1 MKGKLLMNSVW
12 SDHINIPQFP
22 QLKKDINTEVLIVG
36 GGMCGIL
43 CAYFLKEKGID
54 YVLVEGERIGQGITK
69 NTTAKITSQ
78 HGLIYDKLIKN
89 AGIEKAKMY
98 LQSNEDA
105 LAKFREL
112 CKNIKCDFE
121 QKDAYTYSLSDEKQ
135 LEDEVK
141 AVNVLGLKAE
151 FVEKLPLPFETKGA
165 IKVGNQAQFNPLRFL
180 SEIAKGLNIFEN
192 TFIRDIK
199 DHTAIADD
207 VKITAKKII
216 VATHFPFI
224 NKHGSYFL
232 KMYQHRSYVIALQ
245 NAPEVNGMYVDEAQ
259 KGMSFRNYKDLLLIG
274 GGDHRTG
281 KMGGNWQELR
291 EFAKKNYPEATEKYA
306 WATQDCMSLDG
317 IPYIGHYS
325 KQTPHMYVAT
335 GFNKWGMTSSMVAAM
350 ILSDMVMGK
359 ENEYREVYSPHRS
372 MIKQQLLING
382 VEAVSNLLTPSIK
395 RCPHMGCS
403 LKWNK
408 NERTWDCPCHG
419 SRFESDGKLIDN
431 PAKHNAKV

>member
-1 MKGKLLMNSVW
+1 MNSVW

-22 QLKKDINTEVLIVG
+22 QLKRDINTEVLIVG

-43 CAYFLKEKGID
+43 CAYFLEQKGVD

-98 LQSNEDA
+98 LQANEDA
-105 LAKFREL
+105 LAKYREL
-112 CKNIKCDFE
+112 CQNIECDFE
-121 QKDAYTYSLSDEKQ
+121 QKDAYTYSLSDANQ

-180 SEIAKGLNIFEN
+180 SEISKGLYIFEN

-207 VKITAKKII
+207 VKITANKII

-281 KMGGNWQELR
+281 KTGGNWQELR
-291 EFAKKNYPEATEKYA
+291 EFAKKMYPEATEKYA

-317 IPYIGHYS
+317 VPYIGHYS
-325 KQTPHMYVAT
+325 KQTPYMYVAT

-372 MIKQQLLING
+372 MLKQQLFMNG
-382 VEAVSNLLTPSIK
+382 VEAVGNLLTPSIK

-419 SRFESDGKLIDN
+419 SRFEKDGKLIDN

>member
-1 MKGKLLMNSVW
+1 MKSVW
-12 SDHINIPQFP
+12 SDHSNIPQFP
-22 QLKKDINTEVLIVG
+22 QLHKDIKTEVLIIG

-43 CAYFLKEKGID
+43 CAYFLEQKGID

-69 NTTAKITSQ
+69 NTTAKVTSQ

-98 LQSNEDA
+98 LQSNENA
-105 LAKFREL
+105 LSKYREL
-112 CKNIKCDFE
+112 CQNIKCDFE
-121 QKDAYTYSLSDEKQ
+121 QKEAYTYSLSDRKQ

-151 FVEKLPLPFETKGA
+151 LVDKLPLPFETKGA
-165 IKVGNQAQFNPLRFL
+165 IKVGNQAQFNPLLFL
-180 SEIAKGLNIFEN
+180 SEIVKGLKIYEN

-207 VKITAKKII
+207 VKITANKII
-216 VATHFPFI
+216 VATHFPLI
-224 NKHGSYFL
+224 NRHGSYFL
-232 KMYQHRSYVIALQ
+232 KMYQHRSYVIALE
-245 NAPEVNGMYVDEAQ
+245 NAPKVNGMYVDEAQ
-259 KGMSFRNYKDLLLIG
+259 KGMSFRNYEDLLLIG

-281 KMGGNWQELR
+281 KSGGNWQELR
-291 EFAKKNYPEATEKYA
+291 DFAKKHYPEATEKYA
-306 WATQDCMSLDG
+306 WATQDCISLDG

-325 KQTPHMYVAT
+325 KQTPQMYVAT

-359 ENEYREVYSPHRS
+359 DNEWRQVYSPHRS
-372 MIKQQLLING
+372 MLKPQLFMNG
-382 VEAVSNLLTPSIK
+382 VEAVSNLLTPTMK
-395 RCPHMGCS
+395 RCPHMGCA

-408 NERTWDCPCHG
+408 IERTWDCPCHG
-419 SRFESDGKLIDN
+419 SRFDNKGQLIDN

>member
-1 MKGKLLMNSVW
+1 MKSVW
-12 SDHINIPQFP
+12 SDHSNMPQFP
-22 QLKKDINTEVLIVG
+22 QLRKNINTEVLIVG

-43 CAYFLKEKGID
+43 CAYFLEQKGID

-98 LQSNEDA
+98 LQSNEEA
-105 LAKFREL
+105 LAKYREL
-112 CKNIKCDFE
+112 CQNIKCDFE
-121 QKDAYTYSLSDEKQ
+121 QKDAYTYSLSDRKQ

-151 FVEKLPLPFETKGA
+151 LVDKLPLPFETKGA
-165 IKVGNQAQFNPLRFL
+165 IKVGNQAQFNPLLFL
-180 SEIAKGLNIFEN
+180 SEIAKGLKIYEN

-207 VKITAKKII
+207 VKITANKII
-216 VATHFPFI
+216 VATHFPLI

-232 KMYQHRSYVIALQ
+232 KMYQHRSYVIALE

-259 KGMSFRNYKDLLLIG
+259 KGMSFRNYEDLLLIG

-281 KMGGNWQELR
+281 KSGGNWQELR
-291 EFAKKNYPEATEKYA
+291 EFAKKNYPKATEKYA

-317 IPYIGHYS
+317 VPYIGHYS

-350 ILSDMVMGK
+350 ILSDMVKGK
-359 ENEYREVYSPHRS
+359 DNEWRQVYSPHRS
-372 MIKQQLLING
+372 MLKSQLFMNG
-382 VEAVSNLLTPSIK
+382 VEAVSNLLTPTMK
-395 RCPHMGCS
+395 RCPHMGCA

-408 NERTWDCPCHG
+408 IEHTWDCPCHG
-419 SRFESDGKLIDN
+419 SRFDNKGQLIDN

>member
-1 MKGKLLMNSVW
+1 MNSVW

-121 QKDAYTYSLSDEKQ
+121 QKDAYTYSHSDEKQ

-207 VKITAKKII
+207 VKITANKII

>member
-1 MKGKLLMNSVW
+1 MKSVW
-12 SDHINIPQFP
+12 SDHSNIPQFP
-22 QLKKDINTEVLIVG
+22 QLHKDIKTEVLIIG

-43 CAYFLKEKGID
+43 CAYFLEQKGID

-69 NTTAKITSQ
+69 NTTAKVTSQ

-98 LQSNEDA
+98 LQSNENA
-105 LAKFREL
+105 LSKYREL
-112 CKNIKCDFE
+112 CQNIKCDFE
-121 QKDAYTYSLSDEKQ
+121 QKDAYTYSLSDRKQ

-151 FVEKLPLPFETKGA
+151 LVDKLPLPFETKGA
-165 IKVGNQAQFNPLRFL
+165 IKVGNQAQFNPLLFL
-180 SEIAKGLNIFEN
+180 SEIVKGLKIYEN

-207 VKITAKKII
+207 VKITANKII
-216 VATHFPFI
+216 VATHFPLI
-224 NKHGSYFL
+224 NRHGSYFL
-232 KMYQHRSYVIALQ
+232 KMYQHRSYVIALE
-245 NAPEVNGMYVDEAQ
+245 NAPKVNGMYVDEAQ
-259 KGMSFRNYKDLLLIG
+259 KGKSFRNYEDLLLIG

-281 KMGGNWQELR
+281 KSGDNWQELR
-291 EFAKKNYPEATEKYA
+291 DFEKKHYPEATEKYA

-325 KQTPHMYVAT
+325 KQTPQMYVAT

-359 ENEYREVYSPHRS
+359 DNEWRQVYSPHRS
-372 MIKQQLLING
+372 MLKPQLFMNG
-382 VEAVSNLLTPSIK
+382 VEAVSNLLTPTMK
-395 RCPHMGCS
+395 RCPHMGCA

-408 NERTWDCPCHG
+408 IERTWDCPCHG
-419 SRFESDGKLIDN
+419 SRFDNKGQLIDN

>member
-1 MKGKLLMNSVW
+1 MNSIW

-43 CAYFLKEKGID
+43 CAYFLEQKGID

-78 HGLIYDKLIKN
+78 HGLIYNQLIKN
-89 AGIEKAKMY
+89 VGIEKAKMY
-98 LQSNEDA
+98 LKSNEDA

-112 CKNIKCDFE
+112 CKSIECDFE
-121 QKDAYTYSLSDEKQ
+121 QKDAYTYTFSDRKKIE
-135 LEDEVK
+135 EEVK

-151 FVEKLPLPFETKGA
+151 FVEKLPLPFATNGA
-165 IKVGNQAQFNPLRFL
+165 IKVGNQAQFNPLLFI
-180 SEIAKGLNIFEN
+180 SEIAKDLKIYEN

-199 DHTAIADD
+199 DHIAIADD
-207 VKITAKKII
+207 AKIKANKII
-216 VATHFPFI
+216 VATHFPLI

-245 NAPEVNGMYVDEAQ
+245 DATNVNGMYVDEAQ
-259 KGMSFRNYKDLLLIG
+259 LGMSFRNYKDLLLIG

-281 KMGGNWQELR
+281 KTGGNWQELR
-291 EFAKKNYPEATEKYA
+291 EFAKKNYPDAIEKYA

-317 IPYIGHYS
+317 VPYIGHYS
-325 KQTPHMYVAT
+325 KQTPNMYVAT

-359 ENEYREVYSPHRS
+359 ENEFREVYSPHRS
-372 MIKQQLLING
+372 MLKQQLFING
-382 VEAVSNLLTPSIK
+382 VEAVSNILTPTIK
-395 RCPHMGCS
+395 RCPHMGCA

-408 NERTWDCPCHG
+408 IEHTWDCPCHG
-419 SRFESDGKLIDN
+419 SRFDKNGQLIDN

>member
-1 MKGKLLMNSVW
+1 MKSVW
-12 SDHINIPQFP
+12 SDHSNIPQFP
-22 QLKKDINTEVLIVG
+22 QLHKDIKTEVLIIG

-43 CAYFLKEKGID
+43 CAYFLEQKGID

-69 NTTAKITSQ
+69 NTTAKVTSQ

-98 LQSNEDA
+98 LQSNENA
-105 LAKFREL
+105 LSKYREL
-112 CKNIKCDFE
+112 CQNIKCDFE
-121 QKDAYTYSLSDEKQ
+121 QKEAYTYSLSDRKQ

-151 FVEKLPLPFETKGA
+151 LVDKLPLPFETKGA
-165 IKVGNQAQFNPLRFL
+165 IKVGNQAQFNPLLFL
-180 SEIAKGLNIFEN
+180 SEIVKGLKIYEN

-207 VKITAKKII
+207 VKITANKII
-216 VATHFPFI
+216 VATHFPLI
-224 NKHGSYFL
+224 NRHGSYFL
-232 KMYQHRSYVIALQ
+232 KMYQHRSYVIALE
-245 NAPEVNGMYVDEAQ
+245 NAPKVNGMYVDEAQ
-259 KGMSFRNYKDLLLIG
+259 KGMSFRNYEDLLLIG

-281 KMGGNWQELR
+281 KSGGNWQELR
-291 EFAKKNYPEATEKYA
+291 DFAKKHYPEATEKYA
-306 WATQDCMSLDG
+306 WATQDCISLDG

-325 KQTPHMYVAT
+325 KQTPQMYVAT
-335 GFNKWGMTSSMVAAM
+335 GFNKWGMTSSMVAAI

-359 ENEYREVYSPHRS
+359 DNEWRQVYSPHRS
-372 MIKQQLLING
+372 MLKPQLFMNG
-382 VEAVSNLLTPSIK
+382 VEAVSNLLTSTMK
-395 RCPHMGCS
+395 RCPHMGCA

-408 NERTWDCPCHG
+408 IERTWDCPCHG
-419 SRFESDGKLIDN
+419 SRFDNKGQLIDN

>member
-1 MKGKLLMNSVW
+1 MNSVW

-22 QLKKDINTEVLIVG
+22 QLKKDINAEVLIVG

-43 CAYFLKEKGID
+43 CAYFLEQKGID

-89 AGIEKAKMY
+89 EGIEKAKMY
-98 LQSNEDA
+98 LRSNEDA
-105 LAKFREL
+105 LTKYREL
-112 CKNIKCDFE
+112 CQNIKCDFE
-121 QKDAYTYSLSDEKQ
+121 QKDAYTYSLSDRKQ

-151 FVEKLPLPFETKGA
+151 LVEKLPLPFETKGA
-165 IKVGNQAQFNPLRFL
+165 IKVGNQAQFNPLLFL
-180 SEIAKGLNIFEN
+180 SEIAKGLKIYEN

-207 VKITAKKII
+207 VKITANKII
-216 VATHFPFI
+216 VATHFPLI

-232 KMYQHRSYVIALQ
+232 KMYQHRSYVIALE

-259 KGMSFRNYKDLLLIG
+259 KGMSFRNYEDLLLIG

-281 KMGGNWQELR
+281 KSGGNWQELR
-291 EFAKKNYPEATEKYA
+291 DFAKKNYPEATEKYA

-317 IPYIGHYS
+317 VPYIGHYS

-359 ENEYREVYSPHRS
+359 DNEWRQVYSPHRS
-372 MIKQQLLING
+372 MLKPQLFMNG
-382 VEAVSNLLTPSIK
+382 VEAVSNLLTPTMK
-395 RCPHMGCS
+395 RCPHMGCA

-408 NERTWDCPCHG
+408 IERTWDCPCHG
-419 SRFESDGKLIDN
+419 SRFDNKGQLIDN

>member
-1 MKGKLLMNSVW
+1 MKSVW
-12 SDHINIPQFP
+12 SDHSNIPQFP
-22 QLKKDINTEVLIVG
+22 QLRKDIKTEVLIIG
-36 GGMCGIL
+36 GGMCGVL
-43 CAYFLKEKGID
+43 CAYFLEQKGID

-69 NTTAKITSQ
+69 NTTAKVTSQ

-98 LQSNEDA
+98 LRSNEDA
-105 LAKFREL
+105 VTKYREL
-112 CKNIKCDFE
+112 CQNIKCDFE
-121 QKDAYTYSLSDEKQ
+121 QKDAYTYSLSDRKQ

-151 FVEKLPLPFETKGA
+151 LVDKLPLPFETKGA
-165 IKVGNQAQFNPLRFL
+165 IKVGNQAQFNPLLFL
-180 SEIAKGLNIFEN
+180 SEIAKGLKIYEN

-207 VKITAKKII
+207 VKITANKII
-216 VATHFPFI
+216 VATHFPLI

-232 KMYQHRSYVIALQ
+232 KMYQHRSYVIALE
-245 NAPEVNGMYVDEAQ
+245 NAPKVNGMYVDEAQ
-259 KGMSFRNYKDLLLIG
+259 KGMSFRNYEDLLLIG

-281 KMGGNWQELR
+281 KSGGNWQELR
-291 EFAKKNYPEATEKYA
+291 DFAKKKYPKAIEKYA

-359 ENEYREVYSPHRS
+359 DNEWRQVYTPHRS
-372 MIKQQLLING
+372 MIKPQLFMNG
-382 VEAVSNLLTPSIK
+382 VEAVSNLLTPTMK
-395 RCPHMGCS
+395 RCPHMGCA

-408 NERTWDCPCHG
+408 IERTWDCPCHG
-419 SRFESDGKLIDN
+419 SRFDNKGQLIDN

>member
-1 MKGKLLMNSVW
+1 MKSVW
-12 SDHINIPQFP
+12 SDHSNIPQFP
-22 QLKKDINTEVLIVG
+22 QLRKDIKTEVLIIG
-36 GGMCGIL
+36 GGMCGVL
-43 CAYFLKEKGID
+43 CAYFLEQKGID
-54 YVLVEGERIGQGITK
+54 YILVEGERIGQGITK
-69 NTTAKITSQ
+69 NTTAKVTSQ

-98 LQSNEDA
+98 LRSNEDA
-105 LAKFREL
+105 VTKYREL
-112 CKNIKCDFE
+112 CQNIKCDFE
-121 QKDAYTYSLSDEKQ
+121 QKDAYTYSLSDRKQ

-151 FVEKLPLPFETKGA
+151 LVDKLPLPFETKGA
-165 IKVGNQAQFNPLRFL
+165 IKVGNQAQFNPLLFL
-180 SEIAKGLNIFEN
+180 SEIAKGLKIYEN

-207 VKITAKKII
+207 VKITANKII
-216 VATHFPFI
+216 VATHFPLI

-232 KMYQHRSYVIALQ
+232 KMYQHRSYVIALE
-245 NAPEVNGMYVDEAQ
+245 NAPKVNGMYVDEAQ
-259 KGMSFRNYKDLLLIG
+259 KGMSFRNYEDLLLIG

-281 KMGGNWQELR
+281 KSGGNWQELR
-291 EFAKKNYPEATEKYA
+291 DFAKKNYPKAIEKYA

-359 ENEYREVYSPHRS
+359 DNEWRQVYTPHRS
-372 MIKQQLLING
+372 MIKPQLFMNG
-382 VEAVSNLLTPSIK
+382 VEAVSNLLTPTMK
-395 RCPHMGCS
+395 RCPHMGCA

-408 NERTWDCPCHG
+408 IERTWDCPCHG
-419 SRFESDGKLIDN
+419 SRFDNKGQLIDN

>member
-1 MKGKLLMNSVW
+1 MKSVW
-12 SDHINIPQFP
+12 SDHSNMPQFP
-22 QLKKDINTEVLIVG
+22 QLRKNINTEVLIVG

-43 CAYFLKEKGID
+43 CAYFLEQKGID

-98 LQSNEDA
+98 LQSNEEA
-105 LAKFREL
+105 LAKYREL
-112 CKNIKCDFE
+112 CQNIKCDFE
-121 QKDAYTYSLSDEKQ
+121 QKDAYTYSLSDRKQ

-151 FVEKLPLPFETKGA
+151 LVDKLPLPFETKGA
-165 IKVGNQAQFNPLRFL
+165 IKVGNQAQFNPLLFL
-180 SEIAKGLNIFEN
+180 SEIAKGLKIYEN

-207 VKITAKKII
+207 VKITANKII
-216 VATHFPFI
+216 VATHFPLI

-232 KMYQHRSYVIALQ
+232 KMYQHRSYVIALE
-245 NAPEVNGMYVDEAQ
+245 NAPKVNGMYVDEAQ
-259 KGMSFRNYKDLLLIG
+259 KGMSFRNYEDLLLIG

-281 KMGGNWQELR
+281 KSGGNWQELR
-291 EFAKKNYPEATEKYA
+291 EFAKKNYPKATEKYA

-350 ILSDMVMGK
+350 ILSDMVKGK
-359 ENEYREVYSPHRS
+359 DNEWRQVYSPHRS
-372 MIKQQLLING
+372 MLKSQLFMNG
-382 VEAVSNLLTPSIK
+382 VEAVSNLLTPTMK
-395 RCPHMGCS
+395 RCPHMGCA

-408 NERTWDCPCHG
+408 IERTWDCPCHG
-419 SRFESDGKLIDN
+419 SRFDNKGQLIDN

>member
-1 MKGKLLMNSVW
+1 MKSVW
-12 SDHINIPQFP
+12 SDHSNMPQFP
-22 QLKKDINTEVLIVG
+22 QLRKNINTEVLIVG

-43 CAYFLKEKGID
+43 CAYFLEQKGID

-98 LQSNEDA
+98 LQSNEEA
-105 LAKFREL
+105 LAKYREL
-112 CKNIKCDFE
+112 CQNIKCDFE
-121 QKDAYTYSLSDEKQ
+121 QKDAYTYSLSDRKQ

-151 FVEKLPLPFETKGA
+151 LVDKLPLPFETKGA
-165 IKVGNQAQFNPLRFL
+165 IKVGNQAQFNPLLFL
-180 SEIAKGLNIFEN
+180 SEIAKGLKIYEN

-207 VKITAKKII
+207 VKITANKII
-216 VATHFPFI
+216 VATHFPLI

-232 KMYQHRSYVIALQ
+232 KMYQHRSYVIALE

-259 KGMSFRNYKDLLLIG
+259 KGMSFRNYEDLLLIG

-281 KMGGNWQELR
+281 KSGGNWQELR
-291 EFAKKNYPEATEKYA
+291 EFAKKNYPKATEKYA

-317 IPYIGHYS
+317 VPYIGHYS

-350 ILSDMVMGK
+350 ILSDMVKGK
-359 ENEYREVYSPHRS
+359 DNEWRQVYSPHRS
-372 MIKQQLLING
+372 MLKSQLFMNG
-382 VEAVSNLLTPSIK
+382 VEAVSNLLTPTMK
-395 RCPHMGCS
+395 RCPHMGCA

-408 NERTWDCPCHG
+408 IERTWDCPCHG
-419 SRFESDGKLIDN
+419 SRFDNKGQLIDN

>member
-1 MKGKLLMNSVW
+1 MNSVW

-22 QLKKDINTEVLIVG
+22 QLKEDINTEVLIVG

-43 CAYFLKEKGID
+43 CAHFLKQKGID

-112 CKNIKCDFE
+112 CKNITCDFE
-121 QKDAYTYSLSDEKQ
+121 QKDAYTYSLSDAKQ

-151 FVEKLPLPFETKGA
+151 FVENLSLPFKTKGA
-165 IKVGNQAQFNPLRFL
+165 IKVGNQAQFNPLLFL
-180 SEIAKGLNIFEN
+180 SEIAKGLNIYEN

-207 VKITAKKII
+207 VKIKANKII

-281 KMGGNWQELR
+281 KMGGNWKELR
-291 EFAKKNYPEATEKYA
+291 EFAKKKYPEATEKYA

-317 IPYIGHYS
+317 VPYIGHYS

-372 MIKQQLLING
+372 MLKQQLFMNG

-395 RCPHMGCS
+395 RCPHMGCT

-419 SRFESDGKLIDN
+419 SRFEKDGKLIDN

>member
-1 MKGKLLMNSVW
+1 MKSVW
-12 SDHINIPQFP
+12 SDHSNIPQFP
-22 QLKKDINTEVLIVG
+22 QLHKDIKTEVLIIG

-43 CAYFLKEKGID
+43 CAYFLEQKGID

-69 NTTAKITSQ
+69 NTTAKVTSQ

-98 LQSNEDA
+98 LQSNENA
-105 LAKFREL
+105 LSKYREL
-112 CKNIKCDFE
+112 CQNIKCDFE
-121 QKDAYTYSLSDEKQ
+121 QKDAYTYSLSDRKQ

-151 FVEKLPLPFETKGA
+151 LVDKLPLPFETKGA
-165 IKVGNQAQFNPLRFL
+165 IKVGNQAQFNPLLFL
-180 SEIAKGLNIFEN
+180 SEIVKGLKIYEN

-207 VKITAKKII
+207 VKIMANKII
-216 VATHFPFI
+216 VATHFPLI
-224 NKHGSYFL
+224 NRHGSYFL
-232 KMYQHRSYVIALQ
+232 KMYQHRSYVIALE
-245 NAPEVNGMYVDEAQ
+245 NAPKVNGMYVDEAQ
-259 KGMSFRNYKDLLLIG
+259 KGMSFRNYEDLLLIG

-281 KMGGNWQELR
+281 KSGGNWKELR
-291 EFAKKNYPEATEKYA
+291 DFAKKHYPEATEKYA

-325 KQTPHMYVAT
+325 KQTPQMYVAT
-335 GFNKWGMTSSMVAAM
+335 GFNKWGMTSSMVTAM

-359 ENEYREVYSPHRS
+359 DNEWRQVYSPHRS
-372 MIKQQLLING
+372 MLKPQLFMNG
-382 VEAVSNLLTPSIK
+382 VEAVSNLLTPTMK
-395 RCPHMGCS
+395 RCPHMGCA

-408 NERTWDCPCHG
+408 IERTWDCPCHG
-419 SRFESDGKLIDN
+419 SRFDNKGQLIDN

>member
-1 MKGKLLMNSVW
+1 MNSVW

-22 QLKKDINTEVLIVG
+22 QLKRDINTEVLIVG

-43 CAYFLKEKGID
+43 CAYFLEQKGID

-105 LAKFREL
+105 LAKYREL
-112 CKNIKCDFE
+112 CQNIKCDFE
-121 QKDAYTYSLSDEKQ
+121 QKDAYTYSLTDAKQ

-207 VKITAKKII
+207 VKITANKII
-216 VATHFPFI
+216 VATHFPLI

-291 EFAKKNYPEATEKYA
+291 EFAKKNYPEAIEKYA

-317 IPYIGHYS
+317 VPYIGHYS
-325 KQTPHMYVAT
+325 RQTPHMYVAT

-372 MIKQQLLING
+372 MLKQQLFMNG

-419 SRFESDGKLIDN
+419 SRFERDGKLIDN

>member
-1 MKGKLLMNSVW
+1 MKSVW
-12 SDHINIPQFP
+12 SDHSNMPQFP
-22 QLKKDINTEVLIVG
+22 QLRKNINTEVLIVG

-43 CAYFLKEKGID
+43 CAYFLEQKGID

-69 NTTAKITSQ
+69 NTTAKVTSQ

-98 LQSNEDA
+98 LQSNEEA
-105 LAKFREL
+105 LAKYREL
-112 CKNIKCDFE
+112 CQNIKCDFE
-121 QKDAYTYSLSDEKQ
+121 QKDAYTYSLSDRKQ

-151 FVEKLPLPFETKGA
+151 LVDKLPLPFETKGA
-165 IKVGNQAQFNPLRFL
+165 IKVGNQAQFNPLLFL
-180 SEIAKGLNIFEN
+180 SEIAKGLKIYEN

-207 VKITAKKII
+207 VKITANKII
-216 VATHFPFI
+216 VATHFPLI

-232 KMYQHRSYVIALQ
+232 KMYQHRSYVIALE

-259 KGMSFRNYKDLLLIG
+259 KGMSFRNYEDLLLIG

-281 KMGGNWQELR
+281 KLGGNWQELR
-291 EFAKKNYPEATEKYA
+291 EFAKKNYPKATEKYA

-350 ILSDMVMGK
+350 ILSDMVKGK
-359 ENEYREVYSPHRS
+359 DNEWRQVYSPHRS
-372 MIKQQLLING
+372 MLKSQLFMNG
-382 VEAVSNLLTPSIK
+382 VEAVSNLLTPTMK
-395 RCPHMGCS
+395 RCPHMGCA

-408 NERTWDCPCHG
+408 IERTWDCPCHG
-419 SRFESDGKLIDN
+419 SRFDNKGQLIDN

>member
-1 MKGKLLMNSVW
+1 MKSVW
-12 SDHINIPQFP
+12 SDHSNMPQFP
-22 QLKKDINTEVLIVG
+22 QLRKDINTEVLIIG

-43 CAYFLKEKGID
+43 CAYFLEQKGVD

-69 NTTAKITSQ
+69 NTTAKVTSQ

-89 AGIEKAKMY
+89 EGIEKAKMY
-98 LQSNEDA
+98 LRSNEDA
-105 LAKFREL
+105 LTKYREL
-112 CKNIKCDFE
+112 CQNIKCDFE
-121 QKDAYTYSLSDEKQ
+121 QKDAYTYSLSDRKQ

-151 FVEKLPLPFETKGA
+151 LVEKLPLPFETKGA
-165 IKVGNQAQFNPLRFL
+165 IKVGNQAQFNPLLFL
-180 SEIAKGLNIFEN
+180 SEIAKGLKIYEN

-207 VKITAKKII
+207 VKITANKII
-216 VATHFPFI
+216 VATHFPLI

-232 KMYQHRSYVIALQ
+232 KMYQHRSYVIALE

-259 KGMSFRNYKDLLLIG
+259 KGMSFRNYEDLLLIG

-281 KMGGNWQELR
+281 KSGGNWQELR
-291 EFAKKNYPEATEKYA
+291 DFAKKNYPEATEKYA

-317 IPYIGHYS
+317 VPYIGHYS

-359 ENEYREVYSPHRS
+359 DNEWRQVYSPHRS
-372 MIKQQLLING
+372 MLKPQLFMNG
-382 VEAVSNLLTPSIK
+382 VEAVSNLLTPTMK
-395 RCPHMGCS
+395 RCPHMGCA

-408 NERTWDCPCHG
+408 IERTWDCPCHG
-419 SRFESDGKLIDN
+419 SRFDNKGQLIDN

>member
-1 MKGKLLMNSVW
+1 MNSVW
-12 SDHINIPQFP
+12 SDHINLPQFP
-22 QLKKDINTEVLIVG
+22 QLKRDINTEVLIVG

-43 CAYFLKEKGID
+43 CAYFLEQKGID

-105 LAKFREL
+105 LAKYREL
-112 CKNIKCDFE
+112 CQNIKCDFE
-121 QKDAYTYSLSDEKQ
+121 QKDAYTYSLSDAKQ

-199 DHTAIADD
+199 DHTAIAND

-325 KQTPHMYVAT
+325 KQTPHMYVAS
-335 GFNKWGMTSSMVAAM
+335 GFNKWGMTSSMVAGM

-372 MIKQQLLING
+372 MLKQQLLMNG

>member
-1 MKGKLLMNSVW
+1 MNSVW
-12 SDHINIPQFP
+12 SDHINMPQFP
-22 QLKKDINTEVLIVG
+22 QLRKDINTEVLIIG

-43 CAYFLKEKGID
+43 CAYFLEQKGIE

-78 HGLIYDKLIKN
+78 HGLIYDKLIKD

-105 LAKFREL
+105 LAKYREL
-112 CKNIKCDFE
+112 CENIKCDFE
-121 QKDAYTYSLSDEKQ
+121 QKDAFTYTFSDRK
-135 LEDEVK
+135 LIEDEVK
-141 AVNVLGLKAE
+141 AVNVLGMKAE
-151 FVEKLPLPFETKGA
+151 FVENLPLPFKTKGA
-165 IKVGNQAQFNPLRFL
+165 IKVENQAQFNPLLFL
-180 SEIAKGLNIFEN
+180 SELAKGLKIYEN
-192 TFIRDIK
+192 TFIRELK
-199 DHTAIADD
+199 DHTAIADH

-245 NAPEVNGMYVDEAQ
+245 NAPNVNGMFVDEAQ
-259 KGMSFRNYKDLLLIG
+259 LGMSFRSYKDLLLIG

-281 KMGGNWQELR
+281 KTGGNWQELR
-291 EFAKKNYPEATEKYA
+291 EFAKKHYPEATEKYA

-317 IPYIGHYS
+317 VPYIGHYS
-325 KQTPHMYVAT
+325 KQTPHLYVAT

-350 ILSDMVMGK
+350 ILSDMVIGK
-359 ENEYREVYSPHRS
+359 ENEFSEVYSPHRS
-372 MIKQQLLING
+372 MLKQQLFMNG
-382 VEAVSNLLTPSIK
+382 VEAVSNILTPTMK
-395 RCPHMGCS
+395 RCPHMGCA

-408 NERTWDCPCHG
+408 TEHTWDCPCHG
-419 SRFESDGKLIDN
+419 SRFENNGELIDN

>member
-1 MKGKLLMNSVW
+1 MKSVW
-12 SDHINIPQFP
+12 SDHSNIPQFP
-22 QLKKDINTEVLIVG
+22 QLHKDIKTEVLIIG

-43 CAYFLKEKGID
+43 CAYFLEQKGID

-69 NTTAKITSQ
+69 NTTAKVTSQ

-105 LAKFREL
+105 LSKYREL
-112 CKNIKCDFE
+112 CQNIKCDFE
-121 QKDAYTYSLSDEKQ
+121 QKDAYTYSLSDRKQ

-151 FVEKLPLPFETKGA
+151 LVDKLPLPFETKGA
-165 IKVGNQAQFNPLRFL
+165 IKVGNQAQFNPLLFL
-180 SEIAKGLNIFEN
+180 SEIVKGLKIYEN

-207 VKITAKKII
+207 VKITANKII
-216 VATHFPFI
+216 VATHFPLI
-224 NKHGSYFL
+224 NRHGSYFL
-232 KMYQHRSYVIALQ
+232 KMYQHRSYVIALE
-245 NAPEVNGMYVDEAQ
+245 NAPKVNGMYVDEAQ
-259 KGMSFRNYKDLLLIG
+259 KGMSFRNYEDLLLIG

-281 KMGGNWQELR
+281 KSGGNWQELR
-291 EFAKKNYPEATEKYA
+291 DFAKKHYPEATEKYA
-306 WATQDCMSLDG
+306 WATQDCISLDG

-325 KQTPHMYVAT
+325 KQTPQMYVAT

-359 ENEYREVYSPHRS
+359 DNEWRQVYSPHRS
-372 MIKQQLLING
+372 MLKPQLFMNG
-382 VEAVSNLLTPSIK
+382 VEAVSNLLTPTMK
-395 RCPHMGCS
+395 RCPHMGCA

-408 NERTWDCPCHG
+408 IERTWDCPCHG
-419 SRFESDGKLIDN
+419 SRFDNKGQLIDN

>member
-12 SDHINIPQFP
+12 SDHINLPQFP
-22 QLKKDINTEVLIVG
+22 QLKRDINTEVLIVG

-43 CAYFLKEKGID
+43 CAYFLEQKGID

-105 LAKFREL
+105 LAKYREL
-112 CKNIKCDFE
+112 CQNIKCDFE
-121 QKDAYTYSLSDEKQ
+121 QKDAYTYSLSDAKQ

-165 IKVGNQAQFNPLRFL
+165 IKVRNQAQFNPLRFL

-199 DHTAIADD
+199 DHTAIAND

-325 KQTPHMYVAT
+325 KQTPHMYVAS
-335 GFNKWGMTSSMVAAM
+335 GFNKWGMTSSMVAGM

-372 MIKQQLLING
+372 MLKQQLLMNG

>member
-1 MKGKLLMNSVW
+1 MKSVW
-12 SDHINIPQFP
+12 SDHSNMPQFP
-22 QLKKDINTEVLIVG
+22 QLRKNINTEVLIVG

-43 CAYFLKEKGID
+43 CAYFLEQKGID

-98 LQSNEDA
+98 LQSNEEA
-105 LAKFREL
+105 LAKYREL
-112 CKNIKCDFE
+112 CQNIKCDFE
-121 QKDAYTYSLSDEKQ
+121 QKDAYTYSLSDRKQ

-151 FVEKLPLPFETKGA
+151 LVDKLPLPFETKGA
-165 IKVGNQAQFNPLRFL
+165 IKVGNQAQFNPLLFL
-180 SEIAKGLNIFEN
+180 SEIAKGLKIYEN

-207 VKITAKKII
+207 VKITANKII
-216 VATHFPFI
+216 VATHFPLI

-232 KMYQHRSYVIALQ
+232 KMYQHRSYVIALE

-259 KGMSFRNYKDLLLIG
+259 KGMSFRNYEDLLLIG

-281 KMGGNWQELR
+281 KSGGNWQELR
-291 EFAKKNYPEATEKYA
+291 EFAKKNYPKATEKYA

-350 ILSDMVMGK
+350 ILSDMVKGK
-359 ENEYREVYSPHRS
+359 DNEWRQVYSPHRS
-372 MIKQQLLING
+372 MLKSQLFMNG
-382 VEAVSNLLTPSIK
+382 VEAVSNLLTPTMK
-395 RCPHMGCS
+395 RCPHMGCA

-408 NERTWDCPCHG
+408 IERTWDCPCHG
-419 SRFESDGKLIDN
+419 SRFDNKGQLIDN

>member
-1 MKGKLLMNSVW
+1 MNSIW

-43 CAYFLKEKGID
+43 CAYFLEQKGID

-78 HGLIYDKLIKN
+78 HGLIYNQLIKN
-89 AGIEKAKMY
+89 VGIEKAKMY
-98 LQSNEDA
+98 LKSNEDA

-112 CKNIKCDFE
+112 CKSIECDFE
-121 QKDAYTYSLSDEKQ
+121 QKDAYTYTFSDRKKIE
-135 LEDEVK
+135 EEVK
-141 AVNVLGLKAE
+141 AVNVLGVKAE
-151 FVEKLPLPFETKGA
+151 FVEKLPLPFAINGA
-165 IKVGNQAQFNPLRFL
+165 IKVRNQAQFNPLLFI
-180 SEIAKGLNIFEN
+180 SEIAKGLKIYEN

-199 DHTAIADD
+199 DHIAIADD
-207 VKITAKKII
+207 AKIKANKII
-216 VATHFPFI
+216 VATHFPLI

-245 NAPEVNGMYVDEAQ
+245 DATNVNGMYVDEAQ
-259 KGMSFRNYKDLLLIG
+259 LGMSFRNYKDLLLIG

-281 KMGGNWQELR
+281 KTGGNWQELR
-291 EFAKKNYPEATEKYA
+291 EFAKKNYPDAIEKYA

-317 IPYIGHYS
+317 VPYIGHYS
-325 KQTPHMYVAT
+325 KQTPNMYVAT

-359 ENEYREVYSPHRS
+359 ENEFREVYSPHRS
-372 MIKQQLLING
+372 MLKKQLFING
-382 VEAVSNLLTPSIK
+382 VEAVSNILTPTIK
-395 RCPHMGCS
+395 RCPHMGCA

-408 NERTWDCPCHG
+408 IEHTWDCPCHG
-419 SRFESDGKLIDN
+419 SRFDKNGQLIDN

>member
-1 MKGKLLMNSVW
+1 MKSVW
-12 SDHINIPQFP
+12 SDHSNIPQFP
-22 QLKKDINTEVLIVG
+22 QLHKDIKTEVLIIG

-43 CAYFLKEKGID
+43 CAYFLEQKGID

-69 NTTAKITSQ
+69 NTTAKVTSQ

-98 LQSNEDA
+98 LQSNENA
-105 LAKFREL
+105 LSKYREL
-112 CKNIKCDFE
+112 CQNIKCDFE
-121 QKDAYTYSLSDEKQ
+121 QKDAYTYSLSDRKQ

-151 FVEKLPLPFETKGA
+151 LVDKLPLPFETKGA
-165 IKVGNQAQFNPLRFL
+165 IKVGNQAQFNPLLFL
-180 SEIAKGLNIFEN
+180 SEIVKGLKIYEN

-207 VKITAKKII
+207 VKITANKII
-216 VATHFPFI
+216 VATHFPLI
-224 NKHGSYFL
+224 NRHGSYFL
-232 KMYQHRSYVIALQ
+232 KMYQHRSYVIALE
-245 NAPEVNGMYVDEAQ
+245 NAPKVNGMYVDEAQ
-259 KGMSFRNYKDLLLIG
+259 KGMSFRNYEDLLLIG

-281 KMGGNWQELR
+281 KSGGNWQELR
-291 EFAKKNYPEATEKYA
+291 DFEKKHYPEATEKYA

-325 KQTPHMYVAT
+325 KQTPQMYVAT

-359 ENEYREVYSPHRS
+359 DNEWRQVYSPHRS
-372 MIKQQLLING
+372 MLKPQLFMNG
-382 VEAVSNLLTPSIK
+382 VEAVSNLLTPTMK
-395 RCPHMGCS
+395 RCPHMGCA

-408 NERTWDCPCHG
+408 IERTWDCPCHG
-419 SRFESDGKLIDN
+419 SRFDNKGQLIDN

>member
-1 MKGKLLMNSVW
+1 MNSIW

-36 GGMCGIL
+36 GGMCGVL
-43 CAYFLKEKGID
+43 CAFFLEQKGID

-78 HGLIYDKLIKN
+78 HGLIYNQLIKN
-89 AGIEKAKMY
+89 VGIEKAKMY
-98 LQSNEDA
+98 LKSNEDA

-112 CKNIKCDFE
+112 CKSIECDFE
-121 QKDAYTYSLSDEKQ
+121 QKDAYTYTFSDRKKIE
-135 LEDEVK
+135 EEVK

-151 FVEKLPLPFETKGA
+151 FVEKLPLPFATNGA
-165 IKVGNQAQFNPLRFL
+165 IKVRNQAQFNPLLFI
-180 SEIAKGLNIFEN
+180 SEIAKGLKIYEN

-199 DHTAIADD
+199 DHIAIADD
-207 VKITAKKII
+207 AKIKANKII
-216 VATHFPFI
+216 VATHFPLI

-245 NAPEVNGMYVDEAQ
+245 DATNVNGMYVDEAQ
-259 KGMSFRNYKDLLLIG
+259 LGMSFRNYKDLLLIG

-281 KMGGNWQELR
+281 KTGGNWQELR
-291 EFAKKNYPEATEKYA
+291 EFAKKNYPDAIEKYA

-317 IPYIGHYS
+317 VPYIGHYS
-325 KQTPHMYVAT
+325 KQTPNMYVAT

-359 ENEYREVYSPHRS
+359 ENEFREVYSPHRS
-372 MIKQQLLING
+372 MLKQQLFING
-382 VEAVSNLLTPSIK
+382 VEAVSNILTPTIK
-395 RCPHMGCS
+395 RCPHMGCA

-408 NERTWDCPCHG
+408 IEHTWDCPCHG
-419 SRFESDGKLIDN
+419 SRFDKNGQLIDN

>member
-1 MKGKLLMNSVW
+1 MNSVW

-22 QLKKDINTEVLIVG
+22 QLKRDINTEVLIVG

-43 CAYFLKEKGID
+43 CAYFLEQKGID

-105 LAKFREL
+105 LAKYREL
-112 CKNIKCDFE
+112 CQNIKCDFE
-121 QKDAYTYSLSDEKQ
+121 QKDAYTYSLSDAKQ

-207 VKITAKKII
+207 VKITANKII
-216 VATHFPFI
+216 VATHFPLI

-291 EFAKKNYPEATEKYA
+291 EFTKKHYPEAIEKYA

-317 IPYIGHYS
+317 VPYIGHYS
-325 KQTPHMYVAT
+325 RQTPHMYVAT

-372 MIKQQLLING
+372 MLKQQLFMNG

-419 SRFESDGKLIDN
+419 SRFERDGKLIDN

>member
-1 MKGKLLMNSVW
+1 MKSVW
-12 SDHINIPQFP
+12 SDHSNMPQFP
-22 QLKKDINTEVLIVG
+22 QLRKNINTEVLIVG

-43 CAYFLKEKGID
+43 CAYFLEQKGID

-98 LQSNEDA
+98 LQSNEEA
-105 LAKFREL
+105 LAKYREL
-112 CKNIKCDFE
+112 CQNIKCDFE
-121 QKDAYTYSLSDEKQ
+121 QKDAYTYSLSDRKQ

-151 FVEKLPLPFETKGA
+151 LVDKLPLPFETKGA
-165 IKVGNQAQFNPLRFL
+165 IKVGNQAQFNPLLLL
-180 SEIAKGLNIFEN
+180 SEIAKGLKIYEN

-207 VKITAKKII
+207 VKITANKII
-216 VATHFPFI
+216 VATHFPLI

-232 KMYQHRSYVIALQ
+232 KMYQHRSYVIALE

-259 KGMSFRNYKDLLLIG
+259 KGMSFRNYEDLLLIG

-281 KMGGNWQELR
+281 KSGGNWQELR
-291 EFAKKNYPEATEKYA
+291 EFAKKSYPKATEKYA

-350 ILSDMVMGK
+350 ILSDMVKGK
-359 ENEYREVYSPHRS
+359 DNEWRQVYSPHRS
-372 MIKQQLLING
+372 MLKSQLFMNG
-382 VEAVSNLLTPSIK
+382 VEAVSNLLTPTMK
-395 RCPHMGCS
+395 RCPHMGCA

-408 NERTWDCPCHG
+408 IERTWDCPCHG
-419 SRFESDGKLIDN
+419 SRFDNKGQLIDN

>member
-1 MKGKLLMNSVW
+1 MNSIW

-43 CAYFLKEKGID
+43 CAYFLEQKGID

-78 HGLIYDKLIKN
+78 HGLIYNQLIKN
-89 AGIEKAKMY
+89 VGIEKAKMY
-98 LQSNEDA
+98 LKSNEDA

-112 CKNIKCDFE
+112 CKSIECDFE
-121 QKDAYTYSLSDEKQ
+121 QKDAYTYTFSDRKKIE
-135 LEDEVK
+135 EEVK

-151 FVEKLPLPFETKGA
+151 FVEKLPLPFATNGA
-165 IKVGNQAQFNPLRFL
+165 IKVRDQAQFNPLLFI
-180 SEIAKGLNIFEN
+180 SEIAKGLKIYEN

-199 DHTAIADD
+199 DHIAIADD
-207 VKITAKKII
+207 AKIKANKII
-216 VATHFPFI
+216 VATHFPLI

-245 NAPEVNGMYVDEAQ
+245 DATNVNGMYVDEAQ
-259 KGMSFRNYKDLLLIG
+259 LGMSFRNYKDLLLIG

-281 KMGGNWQELR
+281 KTGGNWQELR
-291 EFAKKNYPEATEKYA
+291 EFAKKNYPDAIEKYA

-317 IPYIGHYS
+317 VPYIGHYS
-325 KQTPHMYVAT
+325 KQTPNMYVAT

-359 ENEYREVYSPHRS
+359 ENEFREVYSPHRS
-372 MIKQQLLING
+372 MLKQQLFING
-382 VEAVSNLLTPSIK
+382 VEAVSNILTPTIK
-395 RCPHMGCS
+395 RCPHMGCA

-408 NERTWDCPCHG
+408 IEHTWDCPCHG
-419 SRFESDGKLIDN
+419 SRFDKNGQLIDN

>member
-1 MKGKLLMNSVW
+1 MKSVW
-12 SDHINIPQFP
+12 SDHSNIPQFP
-22 QLKKDINTEVLIVG
+22 QLRKDIKTEVLIIG

-43 CAYFLKEKGID
+43 CAYFLEQKGID

-69 NTTAKITSQ
+69 NTTAKVTSQ

-105 LAKFREL
+105 LSKYREL
-112 CKNIKCDFE
+112 CQNIKCNFE
-121 QKDAYTYSLSDEKQ
+121 QKDAYTYSLSDRKQ

-151 FVEKLPLPFETKGA
+151 LVDKLPLPFETKGA
-165 IKVGNQAQFNPLRFL
+165 IKVGNQAQFNPLLFL
-180 SEIAKGLNIFEN
+180 SEIAKGLKIYEN

-207 VKITAKKII
+207 VKITANKII
-216 VATHFPFI
+216 VATHFPLI

-232 KMYQHRSYVIALQ
+232 KMYQHRSYVIALE
-245 NAPEVNGMYVDEAQ
+245 NAPKVNGMYVDEAQ
-259 KGMSFRNYKDLLLIG
+259 KGMSFRNYEDLLLIG

-281 KMGGNWQELR
+281 KSGGNWQELR
-291 EFAKKNYPEATEKYA
+291 DFAKKNYPEATEKYA

-325 KQTPHMYVAT
+325 KQTPNMYVAT

-350 ILSDMVMGK
+350 ILSEMVMGK
-359 ENEYREVYSPHRS
+359 DNEWRQVYSPHRS
-372 MIKQQLLING
+372 MLKPQLFMNG
-382 VEAVSNLLTPSIK
+382 VEAVSNLLTPTMK
-395 RCPHMGCS
+395 RCPHMGCA

-408 NERTWDCPCHG
+408 IERTWDCPCHG
-419 SRFESDGKLIDN
+419 SRFDNKGQLIDN